1 MWIYTY
7 VYAKPGC
14 TRKRVEF
21 SRESYQQGP
30 SVWVPKCIYVDVAFH
45 GEPSCRG
52 SEQSILIHEDSLT
65 NSQNKTVRN
74 HPILILHP
82 RLNPLGVSSTR
93 TQAYIHMQKAPPPQP
108 LEEQTISAVE
118 RNDYYSLLWPIKS
131 ISMDSTIAVR
141 SSIIAIMI
149 IIIAIIPHVVPIVAR
164 LHGA

>member
-1 MWIYTY
+1 MYI
-7 VYAKPGC
+7 
-14 TRKRVEF
+14 
-21 SRESYQQGP
+21 
-30 SVWVPKCIYVDVAFH
+30 CIAFR

-65 NSQNKTVRN
+65 SSQNKTVRN

-93 TQAYIHMQKAPPPQP
+93 TQAYIHMQKVPPPPQP
-108 LEEQTISAVE
+108 LEEQTTSAVE
-118 RNDYYSLLWPIKS
+118 RNDYYSLLWSIKS
-131 ISMDSTIAVR
+131 ISMDSTITVR
-141 SSIIAIMI
+141 SSIIAILI